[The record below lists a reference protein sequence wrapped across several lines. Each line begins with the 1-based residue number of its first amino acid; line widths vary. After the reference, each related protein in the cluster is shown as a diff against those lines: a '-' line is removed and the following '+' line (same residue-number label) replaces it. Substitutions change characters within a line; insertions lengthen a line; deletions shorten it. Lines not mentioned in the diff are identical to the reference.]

1 MKDKILS
8 LLKKNNCDYVSGEVI
23 SKELNITRSA
33 IWKYMKSL
41 KEDGYII
48 DSVTNKGYLL
58 VSGPDVI
65 TYGEICNSLTTKY
78 IGRNYNYF
86 STIDST
92 STKAKDLAA
101 KNSPEGT
108 IVISEIQTGGRGR
121 MGRHWISPY
130 GKGLS
135 FSIILRPNVD
145 PYSVG
150 ILTFVAAAAIHKSLE
165 SFNINTT
172 IKWPN
177 DIYLD
182 NKKVCG
188 ILTELN
194 CELSS
199 VNYVVL
205 GIGLNVNLTLED
217 YPSDIQDIATS
228 LKIHCGQD
236 ISRQTLLASI
246 LNNFEM
252 FYEKYKNNDITEALS
267 ICRNYSNV
275 INKEVYLLNKNSSEK
290 VFVKNLNDDGS
301 LLVIDDKNEEKI
313 IYSGEISVR
322 AVHS

>member
-8 LLKKNNCDYVSGEVI
+8 LLKKNNFDYVSGEMI

-33 IWKYMKSL
+33 IWKYMKAL
-41 KEDGYII
+41 KEDGYKI

-58 VSGPDVI
+58 LSSPDVI

-92 STKAKDLAA
+92 STKAKDLAS
-101 KNSPEGT
+101 KNYPEGT
-108 IVISEIQTGGRGR
+108 TIISELQTCGRGR
-121 MGRHWISPY
+121 MGRTWVSPS
-130 GKGLS
+130 GKGLF

-150 ILTFVAAAAIHKSLE
+150 ILTFVAAAAIHKSLK
-165 SFNINTT
+165 SFNIDTT

-205 GIGLNVNLTLED
+205 GIGLNVNTTLED
-217 YPSDIQDIATS
+217 YPSDIQTVATS
-228 LKIHCGQD
+228 LKIHCGQN
-236 ISRQTLLASI
+236 ISRQLLLASI
-246 LNNFEM
+246 LNNFEDL
-252 FYEKYKNNDITEALS
+252 YEKYKNNDITEALS

-275 INKEVYLLNKNSSEK
+275 IGKEIYLINKNSHEK
-290 VFVKNLNDDGS
+290 VLAKNINDDGS
-301 LLVIDDKNEEKI
+301 LLVIDANNKERT

-322 AVHS
+322 PVH